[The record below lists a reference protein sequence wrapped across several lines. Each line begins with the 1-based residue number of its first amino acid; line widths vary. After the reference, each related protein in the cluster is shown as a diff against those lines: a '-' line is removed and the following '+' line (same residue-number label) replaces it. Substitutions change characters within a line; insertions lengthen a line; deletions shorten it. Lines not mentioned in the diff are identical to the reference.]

1 MKLLNLVQGSD
12 KWLEAR
18 LNYLCS
24 SEAPVVM
31 GESKFMS
38 RTQLLD
44 LKKGWQKNPDSAFKK
59 RLFEKGHIHEDQARA
74 HTELETLEDY
84 PAAVGLLKVDGL
96 DVEMLASFDGL
107 ENAEPGA
114 LIWEHK
120 DWNLTLAENVRN
132 GVLEPLY
139 YWQLEHQCIVN
150 SSDKVLFTCSDG
162 TTDNRVSMVY
172 ESVPERRE
180 QLIKGWALFLE
191 DLDKHELEAKKEK
204 VVAVKQENFPV
215 IECRVEGSKVISNLG
230 SYIPLIEQLAEEQ
243 MNLSLETD
251 QDFANKDAFNKRV
264 KTGRAELK
272 EKAADILA
280 NFDSLKVFNDHVAT
294 ADGILQKLQAHGEKQ
309 VKQAKEVKKQSII
322 NDATKEL
329 NDHLK
334 WLSDGINNVQVP
346 VRELD
351 FAAIMK
357 GKRSYEK
364 MEEAVKSELANIKLE
379 ANDIAGTI
387 RENLDSLAELAKDY
401 KFLFN
406 DYQDLITKDNG
417 DLVNLIKMRISEHQ
431 QAEAE
436 RKRLE
441 REQIERE
448 AQEKA
453 QREAEAKAKAEEQRI
468 RDEER
473 AKFEAEQAERKAVE
487 EKRQKAKQEP
497 VINTEEREALQEAN
511 SPLFGDKLKSDVFES
526 KKSDGSSKRDLIIS
540 VVKDLASS
548 FVYYDRKEDE
558 DLQRGDIEKAI
569 ASGDISLD
577 EIVQVF
583 ASELR
588 NAILFK
594 WRGNPPQHEKVIYEK
609 RRYESK
615 QSS

>member
-12 KWLEAR
+12 EWLEAR
-18 LNYLCS
+18 LNYLCA

-59 RLFEKGHIHEDQARA
+59 RLFEKGHIHEDQARV

-107 ENAEPGA
+107 ENATPGA

-132 GVLEPLY
+132 SVLEPLY

-150 SSDKVLFTCSDG
+150 NSDKVLFTCSDG
-162 TTDNRVSMVY
+162 TTDNRVSMIY

-180 QLIKGWALFLE
+180 QLIKGWSLFLE
-191 DLDKHELEAKKEK
+191 DLEKHELEAKKEK

-215 IECRVEGSKVISNLG
+215 IECRVEGSQVISNLG
-230 SYIPLIEQLAEEQ
+230 SYIPLIEQLSEEQ

-334 WLSDGINNVQVP
+334 KLSDGINNVQVP

-379 ANDIAGTI
+379 ANDIAATI

-406 DYQDLITKDNG
+406 DYQDLITKENG
-417 DLVNLIKMRISEHQ
+417 DLVNLIKMRISEHE

-473 AKFEAEQAERKAVE
+473 AKLEAEQAERRAVE
-487 EKRQKAKQEP
+487 AEQVNPEVYTPKSEYLKL
-497 VINTEEREALQEAN
+497 NTEEREALQEVN
-511 SPLFGDKLKSDVFES
+511 SPLFGDKLKSDVFETKLGDQELDVKHEIANYLAS
-526 KKSDGSSKRDLIIS
+526 TCPVNDDAALII
-540 VVKDLASS
+540 A
-548 FVYYDRKEDE
+548 E
-558 DLQRGDIEKAI
+558 AI
-569 ASGDISLD
+569 CSGDVPHVS
-577 EIVQVF
+577 V
-583 ASELR
+583 
-588 NAILFK
+588 N
-594 WRGNPPQHEKVIYEK
+594 
-609 RRYESK
+609 
-615 QSS
+615 

>member
-1 MKLLNLVQGSD
+1 MKVLNLVQGSD
-12 KWLEAR
+12 EWLEAR
-18 LNYLCS
+18 LNYLCA

-59 RLFEKGHIHEDQARA
+59 RLFEKGHIHEDQARV
-74 HTELETLEDY
+74 HTELEMLEDY
-84 PAAVGLLKVDGL
+84 PPLVGLLKVDGL

-132 GVLEPLY
+132 SVLEPLY

-150 SSDKVLFTCSDG
+150 NSDKVLFTCSDG

-180 QLIKGWALFLE
+180 QLIKGWTLFIE

-204 VVAVKQENFPV
+204 VVAVKQESFPV
-215 IECRVEGSKVISNLG
+215 IECRVEGSEVISNLG
-230 SYIPLIEQLAEEQ
+230 SYIPLIEQLSEEQ

-264 KTGRAELK
+264 KNGRAELK

-280 NFDSLKVFNDHVAT
+280 KFDSLKVFNDHVAT

-334 WLSDGINNVQVP
+334 WLSEGINNVQVP

-351 FAAIMK
+351 FTAIMK

-364 MEEAVKSELANIKLE
+364 MGEAVKSELANIKLE

-406 DYQDLITKDNG
+406 DHQDLITKDNG
-417 DLVNLIKMRISEHQ
+417 DLVNLIKMRISEHK
-431 QAEAE
+431 QAEEE

-473 AKFEAEQAERKAVE
+473 AKFEAEQAEKRAVE
-487 EKRQKAKQEP
+487 AEQVKPEVFTHKSEYLKLNP
-497 VINTEEREALQEAN
+497 EERQALQEAN
-511 SPLFGDKLKSDVFES
+511 SPLFGDKLKSDVFETQLA
-526 KKSDGSSKRDLIIS
+526 DQELD
-540 VVKDLASS
+540 VKYVIASYLASTCPVS
-548 FVYYDRKEDE
+548 DDAAMVIAE
-558 DLQRGDIEKAI
+558 AI
-569 ASGDISLD
+569 CSGDVPHVS
-577 EIVQVF
+577 V
-583 ASELR
+583 
-588 NAILFK
+588 N
-594 WRGNPPQHEKVIYEK
+594 
-609 RRYESK
+609 
-615 QSS
+615 

>member
-1 MKLLNLVQGSD
+1 MKLLNLIQGSD
-12 KWLEAR
+12 EWLEAR
-18 LNYLCS
+18 LNYLCA

-59 RLFEKGHIHEDQARA
+59 RLFEKGHIHEDQARV

-84 PAAVGLLKVDGL
+84 PATVGLLKVDGL

-107 ENAEPGA
+107 ENATPGA

-132 GVLEPLY
+132 SVLEPLY

-150 SSDKVLFTCSDG
+150 NSDKVLFTCSDG

-191 DLDKHELEAKKEK
+191 DLEKHELEAKKEK

-215 IECRVEGSKVISNLG
+215 IECRVEGSQVISNLG
-230 SYIPLIEQLAEEQ
+230 SYIPLIEQLSEEQ

-264 KTGRAELK
+264 KNGRAELK

-329 NDHLK
+329 NEHLK
-334 WLSDGINNVQVP
+334 KLSDGINNVQVT

-379 ANDIAGTI
+379 ANDIAATI

-417 DLVNLIKMRISEHQ
+417 DLVNLIKMRISEHE

-453 QREAEAKAKAEEQRI
+453 HREAEAKAKAEEQRI
-468 RDEER
+468 RNEER
-473 AKFEAEQAERKAVE
+473 AKFEAEQAEQK
-487 EKRQKAKQEP
+487 KAKQEP

-511 SPLFGDKLKSDVFES
+511 SSLFGDKLKSDVFEQLS
-526 KKSDGSSKRDLIIS
+526 DSSIEGLKHEAFEAHRLAEKKWHAYACELPAG
-540 VVKDLASS
+540 
-548 FVYYDRKEDE
+548 DE
-558 DLQRGDIEKAI
+558 RIKAF
-569 ASGDISLD
+569 
-577 EIVQVF
+577 E
-583 ASELR
+583 
-588 NAILFK
+588 
-594 WRGNPPQHEKVIYEK
+594 IYENI
-609 RRYESK
+609 RLATRVN
-615 QSS
+615 

>member
-12 KWLEAR
+12 EWLEAR
-18 LNYLCS
+18 LNYLCA

-59 RLFEKGHIHEDQARA
+59 RLFEKGHIHEDQARV

-107 ENAEPGA
+107 ENETPGA

-132 GVLEPLY
+132 SVLEPLY

-150 SSDKVLFTCSDG
+150 NSDKVLFTCSDG

-215 IECRVEGSKVISNLG
+215 IECRVEGSQVISNLG
-230 SYIPLIEQLAEEQ
+230 SYIPLIEQLSEEQ

-294 ADGILQKLQAHGEKQ
+294 ADGILQKLQSHGEKQ

-334 WLSDGINNVQVP
+334 CLSDGINNVQVP

-406 DYQDLITKDNG
+406 DYQDLITKDNI

-453 QREAEAKAKAEEQRI
+453 QRKAEAKAKAEEQRI

-473 AKFEAEQAERKAVE
+473 AKFEAEQAELRKSEA
-487 EKRQKAKQEP
+487 EKAEVKTSGSWQEQAKQEP
-497 VINTEEREALQEAN
+497 VLSPEEREVLQEAN
-511 SPLFGDKLKSDVFES
+511 APLFCDKLKSDVFDALADSSIEGLKHEAFEAHRLAE
-526 KKSDGSSKRDLIIS
+526 KKWHAYACELPVG
-540 VVKDLASS
+540 
-548 FVYYDRKEDE
+548 DE
-558 DLQRGDIEKAI
+558 RTKAF
-569 ASGDISLD
+569 
-577 EIVQVF
+577 E
-583 ASELR
+583 
-588 NAILFK
+588 
-594 WRGNPPQHEKVIYEK
+594 IYENI
-609 RRYESK
+609 RLATRVN
-615 QSS
+615 

>member
-12 KWLEAR
+12 EWLEAR
-18 LNYLCS
+18 LNYLCA

-59 RLFEKGHIHEDQARA
+59 RLFEKGHIHEDQARV

-107 ENAEPGA
+107 ENETPGA

-132 GVLEPLY
+132 SVLEPLY

-150 SSDKVLFTCSDG
+150 NSDKVLFTCSDG

-191 DLDKHELEAKKEK
+191 DLEKHELEAKKEK

-215 IECRVEGSKVISNLG
+215 IECRVEGSQVISNLG
-230 SYIPLIEQLAEEQ
+230 SYIPLIEQLSEEQ

-264 KTGRAELK
+264 KNGRAELK

-309 VKQAKEVKKQSII
+309 VKQAKELKKQSII

-334 WLSDGINNVQVP
+334 KLSDSINNVQVP

-387 RENLDSLAELAKDY
+387 RENLDSLTELTEGY

-406 DYQDLITKDNG
+406 DYHDLITKDNG
-417 DLVNLIKMRISEHQ
+417 DLVNLIKMRISEHK

-473 AKFEAEQAERKAVE
+473 AKFEAEQAELRAVE
-487 EKRQKAKQEP
+487 AEQKKAKQEP
-497 VINTEEREALQEAN
+497 VLSHEEREVLQEAN
-511 SPLFGDKLKSDVFES
+511 SPLFGNKLKSDVFET
-526 KKSDGSSKRDLIIS
+526 KLGDQELD
-540 VVKDLASS
+540 VKHVIANYLASTCP
-548 FVYYDRKEDE
+548 VNDDAALVIAE
-558 DLQRGDIEKAI
+558 AI
-569 ASGDISLD
+569 CSGDVPHVS
-577 EIVQVF
+577 V
-583 ASELR
+583 
-588 NAILFK
+588 N
-594 WRGNPPQHEKVIYEK
+594 
-609 RRYESK
+609 
-615 QSS
+615 

>member
-12 KWLEAR
+12 EWLEAR
-18 LNYLCS
+18 LNYLCA

-59 RLFEKGHIHEDQARA
+59 RLFEKGHIHEDQARV

-96 DVEMLASFDGL
+96 EVEMLASFDGL
-107 ENAEPGA
+107 ENETPGA

-132 GVLEPLY
+132 SVLDPLY

-150 SSDKVLFTCSDG
+150 NSDKVLFTCSDG

-191 DLDKHELEAKKEK
+191 DLEKHELEAKKEK

-280 NFDSLKVFNDHVAT
+280 NFDSLKMFNDHVET
-294 ADGILQKLQAHGEKQ
+294 ADSILQKLQSHGEKQ
-309 VKQAKEVKKQSII
+309 VKQAKELKKQSII

-334 WLSDGINNVQVP
+334 WLSEGINNVQVP

-351 FAAIMK
+351 FVAIMK

-379 ANDIAGTI
+379 ANDIAHTI

-473 AKFEAEQAERKAVE
+473 AKFEAEQSILDKEQERFETERRMHEAEQVE
-487 EKRQKAKQEP
+487 TAPLVPKSGLEKLS
-497 VINTEEREALQEAN
+497 TEERQALIEAN

-526 KKSDGSSKRDLIIS
+526 GSINELRLIKEIAAY
-540 VVKDLASS
+540 LASTCP
-548 FVYYDRKEDE
+548 VNDDAALTIAEAIY
-558 DLQRGDIEKAI
+558 RGD
-569 ASGDISLD
+569 
-577 EIVQVF
+577 VPHVYV
-583 ASELR
+583 
-588 NAILFK
+588 N
-594 WRGNPPQHEKVIYEK
+594 
-609 RRYESK
+609 
-615 QSS
+615 